1 MLSFVCANSAIRTV
15 EVKSSLKD
23 LLKIGVLSAEHYPI
37 IFMIIIS
44 IIISFICIIISLFG
58 ISKHVMIPVQYD
70 ILLSKML
77 EIGKLFTSK
86 YLLVC
91 FNCIIK

>member
-1 MLSFVCANSAIRTV
+1 M
-15 EVKSSLKD
+15 EGKSRLKD
-23 LLKIGVLSAEHYPI
+23 LFKIGVLSAEYYPV

-44 IIISFICIIISLFG
+44 IIISFICIIISFFG
-58 ISKHVMIPVQYD
+58 ISRHVMIPVQYD

-77 EIGKLFTSK
+77 EIGKLFTSE

-91 FNCIIK
+91 LNCIIK